1 MVLFFLV
8 LIIYDVSYDKY
19 DMNNDQYVIL
29 STHLDKEIT
38 DSHPSLCL
46 HDLVDHRG
54 DDVVNVTCT
63 LL

>member
-8 LIIYDVSYDKY
+8 LIYDVSYDNY
-19 DMNNDQYVIL
+19 DMNNDQYVL
-29 STHLDKEIT
+29 MLTHLDKEIT

-46 HDLVDHRG
+46 HDLVYHHG